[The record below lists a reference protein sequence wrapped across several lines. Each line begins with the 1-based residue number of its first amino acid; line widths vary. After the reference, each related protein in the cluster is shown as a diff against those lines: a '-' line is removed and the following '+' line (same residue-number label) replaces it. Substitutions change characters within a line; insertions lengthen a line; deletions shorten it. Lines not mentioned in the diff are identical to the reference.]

1 MYIII
6 IDFKFYGIQFIL
18 FIKFIFLEKIL
29 IKRFKINH
37 DLIYIH

>member
-6 IDFKFYGIQFIL
+6 IDFKFYGIQ
-18 FIKFIFLEKIL
+18 FIFLEKIL